1 MRYALV
7 FIVMA
12 IAAIAIFNSNKSA
25 VAQQAECL
33 QKQRSAQ
40 IDALVRGD
48 DPRAAIAESVPC
60 NGLGGI
66 ER

>member
-1 MRYALV
+1 MRYALA
-7 FIVMA
+7 FIVVA
-12 IAAIAIFNSNKSA
+12 VAAFTMLNSTTSA

-48 DPRAAIAESVPC
+48 NPRAAIAETVPC